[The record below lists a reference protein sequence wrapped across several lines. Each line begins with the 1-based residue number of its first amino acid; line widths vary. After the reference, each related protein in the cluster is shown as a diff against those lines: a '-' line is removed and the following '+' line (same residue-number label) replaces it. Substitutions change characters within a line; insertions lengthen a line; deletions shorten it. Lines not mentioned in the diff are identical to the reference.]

1 MSLLPYPLACKTAR
15 SLVVAWHSH
24 CPDVHHMWAAIG
36 VRQEDEDEPCGAV
49 IVGPPPQEWMGTGIA
64 NLVRVVVGPEAPL
77 GACSWLYAAG
87 RKLARALGYPTV
99 VTWTLDGDG
108 VRAAERGTSL
118 LADGWVEVRRG
129 VGGGPHGRPS
139 RPRPRPLSLFQ
150 EVVVAA
156 DEGPKVL
163 WAHGDLTR
171 FRCSC
176 CGHVGQRCSCEA
188 DA

>member
-1 MSLLPYPLACKTAR
+1 MDDLPCPWCEATVPRVPPGRCGRGARVSLLPYPLACKTAR

-129 VGGGPHGRPS
+129 VGGGATRQTLTTSPAASLAVPGGR
-139 RPRPRPLSLFQ
+139 RGR
-150 EVVVAA
+150 
-156 DEGPKVL
+156 
-163 WAHGDLTR
+163 
-171 FRCSC
+171 
-176 CGHVGQRCSCEA
+176 
-188 DA
+188 